1 MKIKVSERELLEAGY
16 RRAYTQVSDG
26 MSEPL
31 VPGTSKLA
39 KLERGQR
46 VKPKRVRTH
55 RQGMTEA
62 GLIAALQKN
71 GIGRPATYSL
81 IIEILIQRRY
91 AENGA
96 GGSLTITPRGRAVLE
111 FLMGMY
117 PKLFSVEF
125 TAKMEEML
133 DGIAEGRKSYATII
147 GQLWRMINIK

>member
-1 MKIKVSERELLEAGY
+1 MKIKVSERELLESGY
-16 RRAYTQVSDG
+16 RRAYTSVSDG
-26 MSEPL
+26 MAEPIM
-31 VPGTSKLA
+31 PGTSRLA

-55 RQGMTEA
+55 RNGMTEA

-81 IIEILIQRRY
+81 IIETLIQRRY

-96 GGSLTITPRGRAVLE
+96 GGSLTITSRGRTVLE
-111 FLMGMY
+111 FLVERY
-117 PKLFSVEF
+117 PSLFSVEF

-133 DGIAEGRKSYATII
+133 DGIASRKVSYEYVV
-147 GQLWRMINIK
+147 GQLYQFLK